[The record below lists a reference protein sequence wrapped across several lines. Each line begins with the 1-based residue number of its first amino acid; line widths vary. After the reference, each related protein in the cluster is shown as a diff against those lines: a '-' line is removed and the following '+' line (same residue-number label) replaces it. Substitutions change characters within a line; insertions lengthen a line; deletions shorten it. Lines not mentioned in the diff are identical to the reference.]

1 MKSSLSAV
9 FLTAAS
15 TLSLHAEWIDSPM
28 IRLGSELDVFA
39 TAQARLEF
47 DDNLF
52 YRQNSG
58 GVLPNSG
65 VFYDVVPGLEFQYG
79 KDLPLTGSFN
89 ISRRYRNFFN
99 SALRTLDDEQDFGQ
113 FSLAYDGGGPLKL
126 DASASYA
133 ESARNTDDLAAFAT
147 FGGSLVRQTNY
158 AQSVKATYQFTERT
172 QGSIAVRHTSNRY
185 DPVDIDAD
193 NNPLTAP
200 VANTLGLQEYDGWVI
215 PLSARYKFSEKIS
228 AAADLE
234 FGETDLSP
242 ARGNPNAGVVNDTLD
257 RKYYGLTLNYA
268 ASDKLDYEFKVGFL
282 DSSYQSKSYSKQS
295 PSYSLRASHMLTEK
309 MDQSLTFSQDASA
322 SPTGGL
328 SDAFR
333 IAYDLNFNNSEAV
346 RSFFRLNYSNSSVD
360 SFNPTTFSQSSSDIE
375 VLGAS
380 LGGSYTPD
388 THWVYSFNYS
398 YSHSLSSNFDVN
410 RISIEASF
418 RW

>member
-9 FLTAAS
+9 FLAAAS
-15 TLSLHAEWIDSPM
+15 TLSLQAEWIDSPM
-28 IRLGSELDVFA
+28 VRLGSELDVFA

-52 YRQNSG
+52 YRTTSVG
-58 GVLPNSG
+58 GLPNSG
-65 VFYDVVPGLEFQYG
+65 AFYDVVPGLDFQYG

-99 SALRTLDDEQDFGQ
+99 SALRTLDDEQDLSQ

-126 DASASYA
+126 DASASYT
-133 ESARNTDDLAAFAT
+133 ESARNTDELAAFAT
-147 FGGSLVRQTNY
+147 FGGTLVRQTNY
-158 AQSVKATYQFTERT
+158 AQSIKATYQLTERT
-172 QGSIAVRHTSNRY
+172 QGSIAIRHTANRY
-185 DPVDIDAD
+185 DPADITVAT
-193 NNPLTAP
+193 LP
-200 VANTLGLQEYDGWVI
+200 VPVIQPNTLGLQEYDGWVI

-257 RKYYGLTLNYA
+257 RKYYGLTVNYV
-268 ASDKLDYEFKVGFL
+268 ASDKLDYQFKVGFL
-282 DSSYQSKSYSKQS
+282 DSSYQSRSYSKQS
-295 PSYSLRASHMLTEK
+295 PSYSLRASHMLSEK

-333 IAYDLNFNNSEAV
+333 IAYNLNFNNSEAV

-360 SFNPTTFSQSSSDIE
+360 SIAPITSAVSSSEIE

-398 YSHSLSSNFDVN
+398 FTHSLTSKFDVN
-410 RISIEASF
+410 RISVEASF

>member
-1 MKSSLSAV
+1 MKSSLTAV
-9 FLTAAS
+9 FLAAAS
-15 TLSLHAEWIDSPM
+15 TLSLQAEWIDSPM
-28 IRLGSELDVFA
+28 LRIGSELDVFA

-58 GVLPNSG
+58 AGLPNAG

-79 KDLPLTGSFN
+79 KDLPLTGTFN
-89 ISRRYRNFFN
+89 LSRRYRTFFN
-99 SALRTLDDEQDFGQ
+99 SALRSLNDEQDFGQ
-113 FSLAYDGGGPLKL
+113 FALTYDGGGPLKL
-126 DASASYA
+126 DATALYS
-133 ESARNTDDLAAFAT
+133 ETARNTDELAAFAT
-147 FGGSLVRQTNY
+147 LGGSLVRQTNY
-158 AQSVKATYQFTERT
+158 AQSIKATYQFTERT

-185 DPVDIDAD
+185 DPVDITVFT
-193 NNPLTAP
+193 PLP
-200 VANTLGLQEYDGWVI
+200 VIQPNTTGLQEYDGWVI

-228 AAADLE
+228 AALDLE

-242 ARGNPNAGVVNDTLD
+242 ARGNLGAGVVVDTLD
-257 RKYYGLTLNYA
+257 RKYYGFTVNYA

-282 DSSYQSKSYSKQS
+282 DSSYQTKAFSKQT

-309 MDQSLTFSQDASA
+309 IDHSLTFAQDASA

-346 RSFFRLNYSNSSVD
+346 RSFFRLNYSNSSVN
-360 SFNPTTFSQSSSDIE
+360 SFNPLTSAVSESDIQ

-398 YSHSLSSNFDVN
+398 YSHSLSNNFDVN
-410 RISIEASF
+410 RISAEASF